1 MPDSLLLYCCR
12 ANIFKSNIR
21 SFYFFFKYSFL
32 SKITFVGPLS
42 CALRR
47 NINCLN
53 DVNRRNLEP
62 QNSSTVYRQSFWLT
76 ENCLISRVE
85 RITKEY
91 SSHALS
97 CVYEDLIV
105 RIAIPRLIPTGP
117 VNVVYSCVVRHQ
129 LIAFPCSLCNPKLTL
144 RKLFRNSWPRSKKN
158 SLSIAKPLTATI
170 SIHPIS
176 FRSGQNLPWNPSY
189 SLSIY
194 TLYSCIDVWRLLTSW
209 TNRLVIPSRILFKT
223 FVMCKSE
230 PIKFIPRDNNTYN
243 SQHVIP

>member
-1 MPDSLLLYCCR
+1 MMWIDAIWSRKNPPLYTVNLFDWRRIVRFHASRESQKNILVTRCLVCMRTCLFVLLFRVWFPPGQWMLYILVSFVTNSLL
-12 ANIFKSNIR
+12 F
-21 SFYFFFKYSFL
+21 
-32 SKITFVGPLS
+32 
-42 CALRR
+42 
-47 NINCLN
+47 
-53 DVNRRNLEP
+53 
-62 QNSSTVYRQSFWLT
+62 
-76 ENCLISRVE
+76 
-85 RITKEY
+85 
-91 SSHALS
+91 HALS
-97 CVYEDLIV
+97 VIPNLPYE
-105 RIAIPRLIPTGP
+105 
-117 VNVVYSCVVRHQ
+117 S
-129 LIAFPCSLCNPKLTL
+129 FSEK
-144 RKLFRNSWPRSKKN
+144 SWPRSKTN